1 MSKDQHDDTQDQ
13 DDVVLDD
20 DALELA
26 AGGMISTKPTGGGDG
41 GYSYNSTI
49 YFQTSITNEV

>member
-1 MSKDQHDDTQDQ
+1 MSHNEHDDLEDE
-13 DDVVLDD
+13 VLDD

-26 AGGMISTKPTGGGDG
+26 AGGMMTTKPTGGGDG